1 MMKNL
6 NRNLAAIAAAS
17 LLVATAAFATP
28 DMAKWEGLKC
38 TVCHDKAG
46 SKLLTSKGMYY
57 ELKKTLEGY
66 SALIAEYK
74 KCTACHSQEP
84 GNKTLTAQGEEMKA
98 KGVTMDHFGKAEP
111 KK

>member
-6 NRNLAAIAAAS
+6 NRHLAAIAAAS
-17 LLVATAAFATP
+17 LVVATAAYATP
-28 DMAKWEGLKC
+28 EMAKWEGLKC

-57 ELKKTLEGY
+57 ELKKTLAGY
-66 SALIAEYK
+66 NQLIEEYK
-74 KCTACHSQEP
+74 KCTTCHSQEP
-84 GNKTLTAQGEEMKA
+84 GNKTLTPEGEEMKA
-98 KGVTMDHFGKAEP
+98 KGVTMDHFGTAPP